1 MKRERK
7 NVQTISQLRFVH
19 TITIVTSA
27 RVLTAALL
35 CIFALTLLHMMTCV
49 KGVDCGDE
57 TAAIYCIRYHRL
69 LTVLSLLTL
78 AAVMHVTPA
87 CSRYLFFR

>member
-1 MKRERK
+1 MKGERK
-7 NVQTISQLRFVH
+7 NVQTISQLRFVQ
-19 TITIVTSA
+19 TIAITTLA

-35 CIFALTLLHMMTCV
+35 CIFALTLLHMITCV
-49 KGVDCGDE
+49 KGADYSDE
-57 TAAIYCIRYHRL
+57 TAAIYTISEASDRS
-69 LTVLSLLTL
+69 LSLLTL

>member
-7 NVQTISQLRFVH
+7 NVQTISQLRFVQ
-19 TITIVTSA
+19 TITITTSA

-57 TAAIYCIRYHRL
+57 TVAIY
-69 LTVLSLLTL
+69 TVSQASDCSLSAHTRCRH
-78 AAVMHVTPA
+78 ARH
-87 CSRYLFFR
+87 RYLFLR